1 MADERPDTAILLAA
15 IEFASRKHSTQRR
28 KNEETSPY
36 INHPIAVTHLL
47 ADTGGVS
54 DLVTLMA
61 AVLHD
66 TIEDTETTPSELDE
80 HFGQTVRKVVEE
92 MTDDKTLD
100 KAVRKQLQ
108 IEHAPHLSRRAKA
121 IKLADKIANVRD
133 VMESPPPDWPLARRI
148 EYLDWTD
155 KVVAGC
161 RGTNDAL
168 EKLYDEVLKKGRAM
182 LRVDESERNA
192 PPRAVDRVPESKGSS
207 EVSRLTDRELRLTAA
222 VYALHGA
229 ARHLRETGSLPARI
243 GGLCSVIPMRLVI
256 EARGVDLELTED
268 ERLVYEAIIRE
279 GRLVGGA
286 VRVLDPKPKVG

>member
-1 MADERPDTAILLAA
+1 MSDERADVAILLKA

-28 KNEETSPY
+28 KDEEASPY

-47 ADTGGVS
+47 ADIGIT

-66 TIEDTETTPSELDE
+66 TIEDTETTPTELDE
-80 HFGQTVRKVVEE
+80 HFGPTVRKVVEE
-92 MTDDKTLD
+92 MTDDKTRD
-100 KAVRKQLQ
+100 KADRKQRQ

-148 EYLDWTD
+148 EYLDWTE

-168 EKLYDEVLKKGRAM
+168 EKRYDDVLTKGRVAF
-182 LRVDESERNA
+182 
-192 PPRAVDRVPESKGSS
+192 
-207 EVSRLTDRELRLTAA
+207 
-222 VYALHGA
+222 
-229 ARHLRETGSLPARI
+229 
-243 GGLCSVIPMRLVI
+243 
-256 EARGVDLELTED
+256 GV
-268 ERLVYEAIIRE
+268 
-279 GRLVGGA
+279 
-286 VRVLDPKPKVG
+286 